1 MVSIAGPSNCHLFS
15 ASGLNRYGHQ
25 LGIRWLQWVPL
36 KNWLLAGKVVMPF
49 FRIRFVGIGAL
60 AYMWKPQALGRHNW
74 QCAMP
79 LTRHGRRMA
88 HCWRYPEWMSGDK

>member
-1 MVSIAGPSNCHLFS
+1 
-15 ASGLNRYGHQ
+15 
-25 LGIRWLQWVPL
+25 
-36 KNWLLAGKVVMPF
+36 VVMPF